1 MRRDLISILSFL
13 IAGAIGYFAP
23 AIFEARSTAVAVLG
37 VFLILAFFAAMG
49 LWENRSRQGTWWTG
63 RVSGRLLLLVLCLVI
78 FSLATIAIPR
88 SGSNTGWMLVLWAVA
103 VAVVLYRILKWRA
116 AGVLKADL
124 KTCIQIG
131 AIVVWLL
138 VLVVGTFVPIRYA
151 MLMGA
156 AAFAAL
162 ILALFLNRSA
172 D

>member
-1 MRRDLISILSFL
+1 M
-13 IAGAIGYFAP
+13 
-23 AIFEARSTAVAVLG
+23 
-37 VFLILAFFAAMG
+37 
-49 LWENRSRQGTWWTG
+49 
-63 RVSGRLLLLVLCLVI
+63 
-78 FSLATIAIPR
+78 
-88 SGSNTGWMLVLWAVA
+88 
-103 VAVVLYRILKWRA
+103 
-116 AGVLKADL
+116 LKADL